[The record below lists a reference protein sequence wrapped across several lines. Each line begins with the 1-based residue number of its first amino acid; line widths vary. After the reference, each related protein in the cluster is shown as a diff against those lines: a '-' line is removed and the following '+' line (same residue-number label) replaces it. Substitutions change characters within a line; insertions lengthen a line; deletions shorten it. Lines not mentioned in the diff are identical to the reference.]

1 MSNKDVHDIILETFD
16 RQREF
21 NELAMSQIKVLQDDM
36 IATKKEIVEIAQTL
50 NFFLKFMKIKAD
62 EENASSNQFRRSIGN

>member
-62 EENASSNQFRRSIGN
+62 EENASNKFRSSVGN